1 MSPPPPAVL
10 SRSQPSRVA
19 PSRPGPSSPAP
30 LRAGPRMV
38 RSARELGAGLAG
50 DARALWPNTARSE
63 SKLPAQWGR
72 RECACVCV
80 RVCAIES
87 ERGGRGDQLL
97 HTFNTALKRE
107 RERKTGDAQ
116 IPPRS
121 PKATI
126 PQIIEQNPKNRN
138 RGNGQRLNMDEG
150 IPHLQERQL
159 LEHRDFIG

>member
-1 MSPPPPAVL
+1 
-10 SRSQPSRVA
+10 
-19 PSRPGPSSPAP
+19 
-30 LRAGPRMV
+30 MV

-80 RVCAIES
+80 RVC
-87 ERGGRGDQLL
+87 ERASAVGGGGNQLL
-97 HTFNTALKRE
+97 HTFNTALKKGERE
-107 RERKTGDAQ
+107 RETGDAQ

-121 PKATI
+121 PKAI
-126 PQIIEQNPKNRN
+126 VPQIIEQNPKNRN

>member
-1 MSPPPPAVL
+1 
-10 SRSQPSRVA
+10 
-19 PSRPGPSSPAP
+19 
-30 LRAGPRMV
+30 MV

-80 RVCAIES
+80 RVCAREQAQR
-87 ERGGRGDQLL
+87 EGGDQLL

-107 RERKTGDAQ
+107 REKERDWRPTD
-116 IPPRS
+116 PPRS
-121 PKATI
+121 PKATV
-126 PQIIEQNPKNRN
+126 PQIINPKNRN

>member
-1 MSPPPPAVL
+1 MSPPPPAFRL
-10 SRSQPSRVA
+10 PSQPAPCA

-80 RVCAIES
+80 RVCAREQAQR
-87 ERGGRGDQLL
+87 EGGDQLL

-107 RERKTGDAQ
+107 REKERDWRPTD
-116 IPPRS
+116 PPRS
-121 PKATI
+121 PKATV
-126 PQIIEQNPKNRN
+126 PQIINPKNRN

>member
-1 MSPPPPAVL
+1 
-10 SRSQPSRVA
+10 
-19 PSRPGPSSPAP
+19 
-30 LRAGPRMV
+30 MV

-107 RERKTGDAQ
+107 RERERLGTH
-116 IPPRS
+116 RS
-121 PKATI
+121 P
-126 PQIIEQNPKNRN
+126 QDLPKLPSH
-138 RGNGQRLNMDEG
+138 RL
-150 IPHLQERQL
+150 
-159 LEHRDFIG
+159 